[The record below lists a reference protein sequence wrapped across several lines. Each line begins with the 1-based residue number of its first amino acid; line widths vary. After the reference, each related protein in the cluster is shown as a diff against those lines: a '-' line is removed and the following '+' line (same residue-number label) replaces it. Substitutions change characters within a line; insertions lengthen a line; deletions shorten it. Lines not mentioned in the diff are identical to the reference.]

1 MPRTALKTNCL
12 AFCYLALLL
21 LSQTAASACSACYGQ
36 NTDSPLAD
44 GMNWGIM
51 SLLAFIITVLI
62 GVASFFVFLA
72 RKAGSLQ
79 PDPQPTTAS
88 LNS

>member
-1 MPRTALKTNCL
+1 
-12 AFCYLALLL
+12 
-21 LSQTAASACSACYGQ
+21 
-36 NTDSPLAD
+36 
-44 GMNWGIM
+44 MNWGIM